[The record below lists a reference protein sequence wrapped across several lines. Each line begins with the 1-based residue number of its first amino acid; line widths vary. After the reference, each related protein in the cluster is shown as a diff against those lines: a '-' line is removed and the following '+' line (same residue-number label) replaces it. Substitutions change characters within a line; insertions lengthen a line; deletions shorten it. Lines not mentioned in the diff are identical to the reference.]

1 MTESCNQY
9 SAFEAILKMAFPG
22 VFVYQANMPFSKMDE
37 LTKVSAKTVTY
48 LFYQDRQRVTSTG
61 PSGVHDVLI
70 EVNIFAD
77 LAEADAM
84 INALNEILLADDV
97 TVSRWTFSLVVAEKK
112 DIWEPQI
119 KSKRI
124 WTQYKGIMIE
134 EDT

>member
-37 LTKVSAKTVTY
+37 LAKVSAKTVTY